1 MLRPGLNP
9 IESLVIR
16 LGPGDVAQMK
26 DGILMA
32 MSKDLRSAFS
42 PTCRVVREDLPI
54 KLPNHVVPLSPILD
68 LHPHYTDF
76 AGQRVMI
83 VLPVCVGAEKAWRSL
98 PGGEWEE
105 VMEVEF
111 FPGRVI
117 MYLDHFCYACAGTE
131 FPKRQNLQVRGF
143 LNRDKQA
150 ARFAL
155 VHADCEGCEQNLQSR
170 YEKGNLAGFIE
181 CEEPKDVGEC
191 QHMGE
196 FVLTEPQRSPVW
208 NQPLHADFSKLPKT
222 SRTLQV
228 SSTQFEIRIDK
239 DPHPFSRLHKDGLPY
254 FCSSLCTKGKQIIVT
269 FSRPPRLARWGQ
281 QPSSQRKTQER
292 LGA

>member
-16 LGPGDVAQMK
+16 LGPGDMAQMK

-54 KLPNHVVPLSPILD
+54 KLPDHVVPLSPILD
-68 LHPHYTDF
+68 LHPHYTGF

-117 MYLDHFCYACAGTE
+117 MYLDHFCFAFAGTE

-155 VHADCEGCEQNLQSR
+155 VHADCDACEQNLQSR
-170 YEKGNLAGFIE
+170 YGKGSWAGFIE

-191 QHMGE
+191 QHME
-196 FVLTEPQRSPVW
+196 EIVLEEIVPTEQQGKKPW
-208 NQPLHADFSKLPKT
+208 NEPWHADFSKLPKP
-222 SRTLQV
+222 SKTLKV
-228 SSTQFEIRIDK
+228 TSTQFEIRIDK
-239 DPHPFSRLHKDGLPY
+239 DPHPFSRLHKNGLPY
-254 FCSSLCTKGKQIIVT
+254 FC
-269 FSRPPRLARWGQ
+269 
-281 QPSSQRKTQER
+281 
-292 LGA
+292 